1 MTAQR
6 ATMTIAG
13 TFIIL
18 SLALG
23 HLNGQFDLT
32 QFGWLW
38 FTAFIGV
45 NMFQSGL
52 TGWCLMTNILV
63 RLGLRAA

>member
-13 TFIIL
+13 TFILL
-18 SLALG
+18 SLVLG

-32 QFGWLW
+32 HFGWLW
-38 FTAFIGV
+38 FIAFIGV